1 MTYEA
6 IRCLAS
12 CDDAEALDELGTL
25 TVAGDEFL
33 RRMAVEVIGKHPRG
47 RELRQR
53 VLAALRDPSEYVKR
67 TACDVVAQWKWAEAH
82 QLVLILV
89 KEPVASTRESA
100 LRALAAIWADSDY
113 ALVFSVYRHDP
124 ETGVRREAAWTL
136 RQCVGTEN
144 WHQVFD
150 ALRQD
155 GLPRHRV
162 WACEIAETFGGPD
175 VLPALVSLMND
186 DDGHVRKS
194 AARTHQTIRARD

>member
-6 IRCLAS
+6 IRCLVS
-12 CDDAEALDELGTL
+12 REDAEALDELSKL
-25 TVAGDEFL
+25 TVARDQFL

-47 RELRQR
+47 RELRER

-67 TACDVVAQWKWAEAH
+67 TACDVVAQWKWADAH

-100 LRALAAIWADSDY
+100 LRALAAIWTDSDF

-124 ETGVRREAAWTL
+124 ETYVRQEAAWTL
-136 RQCVGTEN
+136 RQCASTEN
-144 WHQVFD
+144 WRQVFD
-150 ALRQD
+150 ALHQD

-162 WACEIAETFGGPD
+162 WACELAESFGGPD
-175 VLPALVSLMND
+175 VLPPLVSLMND

-194 AARTHQTIRARD
+194 AARTHQTIRAHD